1 MMNKENEMD
10 LLQAIEI
17 IENDIENDQENPTE
31 DEYRCAWQ
39 FLVDTGH
46 AWNLQGWYGRTAT
59 DLIESGFIQGR
70 ITG

>member
-1 MMNKENEMD
+1 MNKENEMD
-10 LLQAIEI
+10 LHQAIEI
-17 IENDIENDQENPTE
+17 IEMEENPTE

-46 AWNLQGWYGRTAT
+46 AWNLQGWYGRTAMS
-59 DLIESGFIQGR
+59 LIEDGFIQGR

>member
-1 MMNKENEMD
+1 MN
-10 LLQAIEI
+10 LLEAVKI
-17 IENDIENDQENPTE
+17 IEWDTDNATE
-31 DEYRCAWQ
+31 DELTEAWQ